1 MATPET
7 TDPLQ
12 VHVRKSCA
20 CRSGF
25 TCGDRSKCGLKMM
38 ECINTHFFH
47 ECEHD
52 FTGPE
57 IEFDEGRGTTT
68 TCTKCGMDAMSHDMR
83 AGP

>member
-7 TDPLQ
+7 TE
-12 VHVRKSCA
+12 VHVRRSCN

-25 TCGDRSKCGLKMM
+25 TCGDRSKCGLKML
-38 ECINTHFFH
+38 ECIQKHFFH
-47 ECEHD
+47 ECSHD

-57 IEFDEGRGTTT
+57 VEFTDGGTHGSST
-68 TCTKCGMDAMSHDMR
+68 TCTKCGMSAMSHDMM